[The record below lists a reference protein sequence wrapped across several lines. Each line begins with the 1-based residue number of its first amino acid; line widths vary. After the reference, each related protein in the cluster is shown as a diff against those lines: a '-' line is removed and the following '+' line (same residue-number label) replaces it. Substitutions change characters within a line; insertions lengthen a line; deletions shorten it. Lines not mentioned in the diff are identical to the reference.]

1 MKSNLFVVFTLIIA
15 FISSFAYGKDWPNVE
30 FPETAQVEIVADQMH
45 YNGYPMKTWVV
56 KDKRSLMV
64 MADFFK
70 KQWQTDSERFDARM
84 FNGDYVINSLQ
95 PPYLLTARIA
105 QQYGSVIAYVGITKN
120 MDDSQL
126 AKVNRN
132 KFPKPNG
139 ATVLSDIQS
148 HDLYKQGRTVI
159 LSSTQSLSSNYHYYR
174 NHFQQRGWIATTTIL
189 DPQAGKAALQM
200 SQGTDSVD
208 ISFDSKDS
216 QIYIVA
222 NQVTQG

>member
-1 MKSNLFVVFTLIIA
+1 MKQLFPLILG
-15 FISSFAYGKDWPNVE
+15 FFGMFAHASDWPKME
-30 FPETAQVEIVADQMH
+30 FPDTAQVEIVADQMH

-105 QQYGSVIAYVGITKN
+105 QQYQGVVAYVGITKN

-126 AKVNRN
+126 AKANRN

-148 HDLYKQGRTVI
+148 QDLYKQGRTVI

-174 NHFQQRGWIATTTIL
+174 RHFQQRGWIENSAIL
-189 DPQAGKAALQM
+189 DAKAGKAALQM